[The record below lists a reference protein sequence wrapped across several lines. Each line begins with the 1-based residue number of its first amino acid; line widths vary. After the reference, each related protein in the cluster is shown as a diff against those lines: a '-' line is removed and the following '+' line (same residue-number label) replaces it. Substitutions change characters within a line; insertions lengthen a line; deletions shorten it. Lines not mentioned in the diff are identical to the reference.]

1 MEINEI
7 QKLMKEK
14 ETKEVRPNARRK
26 FKEKLIERKKSNRD
40 NKKDH
45 KTEKERSLKGI
56 KIQKGKKQVRSKI
69 NEEKDQKEDTILKV
83 YDKGLTKKKNSRGE
97 EKRREDKRR
106 EEKRRE
112 HYIPGMLRQMRGVYF

>member
-1 MEINEI
+1 MDNNEI
-7 QKLMKEK
+7 PKLMKEK

-26 FKEKLIERKKSNRD
+26 FKEKMIERKKRNRD

-69 NEEKDQKEDTILKV
+69 NEGIDQKEDTILKV

-106 EEKRRE
+106 E
-112 HYIPGMLRQMRGVYF
+112 H